1 MRIALIEPDSRHAE
15 VMDRLLFAGG
25 HTCQPFTN
33 SNDFFAW
40 IATQTCD
47 LLISDQWAGDLPSED
62 VIPAARAILPGLP
75 AMVMIHAP
83 RESEIVASLHAGA
96 DDCIAKPVRGPEL
109 LARVDALLRRA
120 GVRRPPSP
128 ARGRF
133 GEYAFDAAR
142 GLARFDDQVVTL
154 TPKECRF
161 ALLLFANLG
170 RPVSRAHIL
179 ETVWATRRDLKSRTL
194 DTHASRVRS
203 KLQLHPE
210 RGYSLNP
217 LYGFGYQL
225 DRLFAEPSANKSKV
239 PEGTKGPQDGDRDE
253 NESSIETL

>member
-40 IATQTCD
+40 IAARTCD
-47 LLISDQWAGDLPSED
+47 LLITDQWAGDLPSED

-96 DDCIAKPVRGPEL
+96 DDCITKPVRGPEL

-128 ARGRF
+128 SRGRF

-161 ALLLFANLG
+161 ALLLFVNLG

-179 ETVWATRRDLKSRTL
+179 ETVW
-194 DTHASRVRS
+194 
-203 KLQLHPE
+203 
-210 RGYSLNP
+210 
-217 LYGFGYQL
+217 
-225 DRLFAEPSANKSKV
+225 
-239 PEGTKGPQDGDRDE
+239 
-253 NESSIETL
+253 